1 MEKEIEAI
9 WNLAMDDEELILPD
23 EEELEQPP
31 WIYENCLVGFFL
43 TNKSYNFNV
52 MKNRMA
58 TVWQPGRGLQVQDL
72 GDGLILFRFFHEND
86 LRWIAD

>member
-1 MEKEIEAI
+1 
-9 WNLAMDDEELILPD
+9 
-23 EEELEQPP
+23 
-31 WIYENCLVGFFL
+31 
-43 TNKSYNFNV
+43 